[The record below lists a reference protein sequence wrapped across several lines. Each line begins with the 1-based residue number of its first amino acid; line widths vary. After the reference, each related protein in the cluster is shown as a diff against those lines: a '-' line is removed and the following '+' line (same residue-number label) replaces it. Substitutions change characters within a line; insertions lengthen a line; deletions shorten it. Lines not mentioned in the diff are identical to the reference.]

1 MLVAVVV
8 NGMVWIVVV
17 ESRRWVV
24 IVVVVGGW
32 TGVCLGIFG
41 GVVVGEWLGS
51 GRCGVSGCGSVRG
64 GEDGSEMVNG
74 RTRGAVV

>member
-1 MLVAVVV
+1 VVV

-32 TGVCLGIFG
+32 IGVCLGIS
-41 GVVVGEWLGS
+41 GVVVVGGCLGS
-51 GRCGVSGCGSVRG
+51 GRCVGSGCGIG
-64 GEDGSEMVNG
+64 GHGMREQDIGGRCDGS
-74 RTRGAVV
+74 RW

>member
-1 MLVAVVV
+1 MLVVVVV

-32 TGVCLGIFG
+32 IGVCPGIS
-41 GVVVGEWLGS
+41 GVVVVGGCLGR
-51 GRCGVSGCGSVRG
+51 GRCVASGCGMGGHGMREQGIGSVRG
-64 GEDGSEMVNG
+64 VG
-74 RTRGAVV
+74 